1 MRKPPSAAKPETWL
15 ILLAV
20 LGIVVGTL
28 ATIGKDPSAALPSA
42 KKTGA
47 PLRPVA
53 ADDELAWRIQ
63 DEDNTVRVFEAVRHG
78 IVMVSTEQAS
88 GGAST
93 IAKRGNGSGFFV
105 DNQGHVVTN
114 QHVVD
119 GATSITVHTCSGK
132 AFSAS
137 VVGSDRLTDLAVL
150 KVNVPET
157 EVTPLILADYG
168 KVRVGQK
175 AIAVGMPLATGSS
188 MGLDRSPTVTTGIV
202 SAKDRSLPIES
213 RTKPGVNEFTVE
225 NLLQTDAA
233 VNPGNS
239 GGPIL
244 NSGGEVIGVVTAI
257 MDAANGIGFA
267 IPSSTVAEV
276 LPHLLSGGE
285 VTRAYMGIS
294 YQPLDQLVKNY
305 GEEVVSSLGLGTLKG
320 ALVTEV
326 TPGSPGQA
334 AGIIGATKKVTVAGL
349 GISVGGDIIVA
360 IDGSPVSGSDLS
372 DLILKHR
379 PGDKV
384 KLEVLRAGRRIS
396 IDLTLGSR

>member
-28 ATIGKDPSAALPSA
+28 ATIGKDPSAVLPSA

-334 AGIIGATKKVTVAGL
+334 AGIVGATKKVTVAGL

-384 KLEVLRAGRRIS
+384 KLEVLRTGRRIS